1 MTNPGEKQEI
11 HGRYILEEISHEL
24 VCKETDIIAF
34 LERGIA
40 HAKISGICSE
50 NSAVFS
56 MLVVCT
62 HAQLLQL
69 YLTVQPYGL

>member
-40 HAKISGICSE
+40 HAKIGGICSE
-50 NSAVFS
+50 NSAD
-56 MLVVCT
+56 LD
-62 HAQLLQL
+62 L
-69 YLTVQPYGL
+69 